1 MLYDQLRIND
11 KYSYDDYEASLKE
24 RTVSEPK
31 KKTIKDT
38 VAYSNK
44 TYDFSAIN
52 GEVYWEERTL
62 EYIFEIIADTPE
74 ELEDKK
80 RKFLAWIMFVQDEE
94 IHDPYITNYHF
105 KGTFDSIKVDD
116 SEIEKSTITVTFT
129 AYPYMIA
136 NTETLYTIAVA
147 VEEERT
153 VTLINNSVHKII
165 PKITATAPAI
175 IKKGDSSYS
184 VSAGIFQDESFEFEA
199 GDNTL
204 TITNSGTEKSTLT
217 ITFNAE
223 VI

>member
-1 MLYDQLRIND
+1 MLLDQLRIND
-11 KYSYDDYEASLKE
+11 KYSYDDFEASLKE

-52 GEVYWEERTL
+52 GEVYWEERVL
-62 EYIFEIIADTPE
+62 EYVFEIIADTPE
-74 ELEDKK
+74 ELEEKK
-80 RKFLAWIMFVQDEE
+80 RKFLAWIMFIQNEDLY
-94 IHDPYITNYHF
+94 DPYIMNYHF
-105 KGTFDSIKVDD
+105 KATYDSIKVDD

-136 NTETLYTIAVA
+136 NTETLYTIAVDIG
-147 VEEERT
+147 EERT

-165 PKITATAPAI
+165 PKITATAPAV

-184 VSAGIFQDESFEFEA
+184 VSAGTFQDESFEFEA
-199 GDNTL
+199 GDNVL
-204 TITNSGTEKSTLT
+204 IITNSGTEKSTLT
-217 ITFNAE
+217 VTFNTE
-223 VI
+223 VM